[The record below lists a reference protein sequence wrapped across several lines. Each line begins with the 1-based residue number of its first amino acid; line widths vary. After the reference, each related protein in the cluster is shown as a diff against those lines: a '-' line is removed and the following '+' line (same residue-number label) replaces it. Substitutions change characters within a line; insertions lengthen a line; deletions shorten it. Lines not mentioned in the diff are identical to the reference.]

1 MRIRGLEAI
10 MLIAALAAR
19 QAGACEAPP
28 PAVVDID
35 ANSYYSDSHHSIV
48 DPVRKARNE
57 AAVKPVNDYLDHVA
71 HAAVAWQQKHDDVDA
86 RCALGWLAN
95 WADHKAML
103 GTMTTEQSYYTRK
116 WTLGGLALSYARV
129 KAAATADE
137 RRRIDAWLLALA
149 DATIR
154 HSDAHKGVRN
164 NHYYWEGLAVTATG
178 AVTSDARC
186 LAWGRKAFDDAM
198 AAIRQ
203 DGVLPYEL
211 ERAGRALH
219 YHLYAAAPLVMMA
232 SIFDVQSPALDR
244 LIAFSMGGVADPSA
258 LAKMTGVRQE
268 WSGGV
273 PGWIA
278 IYLRHGGRVAVPV
291 KLPAVN
297 WDARMGG
304 DRNLANP
311 LEHVVIGNGS
321 SS

>member
-1 MRIRGLEAI
+1 
-10 MLIAALAAR
+10 
-19 QAGACEAPP
+19 
-28 PAVVDID
+28 
-35 ANSYYSDSHHSIV
+35 
-48 DPVRKARNE
+48 
-57 AAVKPVNDYLDHVA
+57 
-71 HAAVAWQQKHDDVDA
+71 
-86 RCALGWLAN
+86 
-95 WADHKAML
+95 ML

-129 KAAATADE
+129 KSAATLDE
-137 RRRIDAWLLALA
+137 RRRIEAWLLALA

-178 AVTSDARC
+178 AVTGDARC
-186 LAWGRKAFDDAM
+186 LAWGRKAFDAAM
-198 AAIRQ
+198 AQIRP

-232 SIFDVQSPALDR
+232 SIFDVQAPQLDR
-244 LIAFSMGGVADPSA
+244 LIAFSVAGVADPSTF
-258 LAKMTGVRQE
+258 AKMTGVEQE

-278 IYLRHGGRVAVPV
+278 IYLRHGGKVAVPV

-304 DRNLANP
+304 DRSLANP
-311 LEHVVIGNGS
+311 LEHVVTGSGS